1 MSLRHLLTIGAAIVT
16 LGWVGAQDYRAPVE
30 FELHLEGGLDLR
42 RGYDDGV
49 DHVMPPPPYV
59 ISDGDRQAP
68 APYAA
73 ASAMRRISGLRAFY
87 GLRIEGHRGVIARE
101 RTEDSEAR
109 HATISAMIAYRAFF
123 ADIDGDCDCPTWG
136 NDPWLKKAVFFEV
149 GLGAGWQRFSD
160 IAPAALAD
168 GRYALA
174 YLARIGLS
182 HRLTRAVDVYAAAGL
197 HGLLGESIG
206 FRVNHL
212 GLRPALGL
220 TWRPGR

>member
-1 MSLRHLLTIGAAIVT
+1 MSLRYLLAAGAAIVT
-16 LGWVGAQDYRAPVE
+16 LGWVGAQNYRAPVE
-30 FELHLEGGLDLR
+30 YELHVEGGLDLR
-42 RGYDDGV
+42 RGYDDGAIY
-49 DHVMPPPPYV
+49 VMPPPPYV
-59 ISDGDRQAP
+59 VSDGERQAP

-73 ASAMRRISGLRAFY
+73 ASVMQRIPGLRAFY
-87 GLRIEGHRGVIARE
+87 GLRFEGHRGVITHE
-101 RTEDSEAR
+101 RTEGNEAR
-109 HATISAMIAYRAFF
+109 HTTLAAMAAYRAFF

-149 GLGAGWQRFSD
+149 GLGAGWQRLSD
-160 IAPAALAD
+160 VAPAALAD
-168 GRYALA
+168 SRYAVA

-197 HGLLGESIG
+197 HGLLGGSIG
-206 FRVNHL
+206 FRANHL